1 MKIRAKIVL
10 MTSVIIIIAIGFQA
24 VYNILSTSS
33 SIEKI
38 VESQLGDQI
47 MSIESQILVQ
57 QEVIDITKRAMNEKN
72 VSLAQA
78 IAEMVTYNPS
88 WLKTYNMDKLADQL
102 KIDEIRITN
111 LDGVV
116 EFGNNEKSFGSKLTD
131 DPLTQPFMDLVTNK
145 NGFYAQEP
153 APRAEDG
160 KMYQFVGV
168 PRRDVPGVVQI
179 GMIPTTLIDLLARM
193 DIQKT
198 IEALVIG
205 DTGFALIVDQSGMI
219 TANKDVTKVGTAAA
233 DQKWL
238 ADLLAKKDG
247 IHNVSVDKAEFYA
260 KKIGTGHAT
269 IIATYPKSEVNAIV
283 MKTLLNNFAIVV
295 VSVILLALIISIFL
309 RNFVTLP
316 LRKMEAAMIEVGQG
330 NFRASVEH
338 KSKDEIGSVASE
350 FSKMTENVRHLINEV
365 NHSINNIASSSN
377 TITDNIDGLTA
388 TTQEVTHAIEE
399 ITHGATD
406 LASNVNERLVTGQE
420 LGDSIHEIY
429 MKLDHAKQVSSEMES
444 VNATGRSK
452 INQLQS
458 VFNATVKS
466 TQSVSDKVRA
476 LSTSSQAIETIV
488 STIKGISSQTNLLAL
503 NASIEAARAGE
514 AGRGFSVVADEI
526 RKLAEQS
533 ASSAEEIN
541 TIIAEI
547 VNIVDETSLT
557 VNDTQQS
564 VAKARTNLDETVTV
578 FGDIDTRVVKVGH
591 IIEEFI
597 QETQKIDTLKS
608 DLIASLESM
617 AAISEESA
625 ASTQEI
631 NASTEEQLSRVTEI
645 SHAIESLNEDISTLT
660 VEMTKFNV

>member
-1 MKIRAKIVL
+1 
-10 MTSVIIIIAIGFQA
+10 
-24 VYNILSTSS
+24 
-33 SIEKI
+33 
-38 VESQLGDQI
+38 
-47 MSIESQILVQ
+47 
-57 QEVIDITKRAMNEKN
+57 
-72 VSLAQA
+72 
-78 IAEMVTYNPS
+78 
-88 WLKTYNMDKLADQL
+88 
-102 KIDEIRITN
+102 
-111 LDGVV
+111 
-116 EFGNNEKSFGSKLTD
+116 
-131 DPLTQPFMDLVTNK
+131 
-145 NGFYAQEP
+145 
-153 APRAEDG
+153 
-160 KMYQFVGV
+160 
-168 PRRDVPGVVQI
+168 
-179 GMIPTTLIDLLARM
+179 
-193 DIQKT
+193 
-198 IEALVIG
+198 
-205 DTGFALIVDQSGMI
+205 
-219 TANKDVTKVGTAAA
+219 
-233 DQKWL
+233 
-238 ADLLAKKDG
+238 
-247 IHNVSVDKAEFYA
+247 
-260 KKIGTGHAT
+260 
-269 IIATYPKSEVNAIV
+269 
-283 MKTLLNNFAIVV
+283 
-295 VSVILLALIISIFL
+295 
-309 RNFVTLP
+309 
-316 LRKMEAAMIEVGQG
+316 
-330 NFRASVEH
+330 
-338 KSKDEIGSVASE
+338 
-350 FSKMTENVRHLINEV
+350 
-365 NHSINNIASSSN
+365 
-377 TITDNIDGLTA
+377 
-388 TTQEVTHAIEE
+388 
-399 ITHGATD
+399 
-406 LASNVNERLVTGQE
+406 
-420 LGDSIHEIY
+420 